1 MDERLIRALFTAYP
15 LNTFPLY
22 LLQII
27 GVICFI
33 KLPREKKA
41 NIHYLL
47 PFFILS
53 FTFFYETLGAYLNYN
68 HELKYAINAYL
79 GNTVYPKFNL
89 FLFNI
94 ANRQIG
100 TILYLILIKSW
111 LHPSKKKYITWMIY
125 IFIVLALVL
134 QITGMELLY
143 LQQPIIFS
151 IGANMILI
159 ASGIYFTGLMTHKA
173 YLDRNPLKL
182 LSFWQVTSMLFTYT
196 LTYIS
201 SVSLIYLYEVNPVLG
216 RALSNINTV
225 MTIITLGVLTLI
237 IASPLLPNTFEKEP
251 FYESN

>member
-1 MDERLIRALFTAYP
+1 
-15 LNTFPLY
+15 
-22 LLQII
+22 
-27 GVICFI
+27 
-33 KLPREKKA
+33 
-41 NIHYLL
+41 
-47 PFFILS
+47 
-53 FTFFYETLGAYLNYN
+53 
-68 HELKYAINAYL
+68 
-79 GNTVYPKFNL
+79 
-89 FLFNI
+89 
-94 ANRQIG
+94 
-100 TILYLILIKSW
+100 
-111 LHPSKKKYITWMIY
+111 MIY